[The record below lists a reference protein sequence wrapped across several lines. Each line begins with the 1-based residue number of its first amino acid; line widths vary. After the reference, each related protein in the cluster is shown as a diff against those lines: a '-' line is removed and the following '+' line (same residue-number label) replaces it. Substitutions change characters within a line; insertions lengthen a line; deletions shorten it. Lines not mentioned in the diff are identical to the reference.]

1 MHKPKRGRW
10 VVRIACAVAVGAA
23 VLSLPAAAIAVVDQQ
38 KPSTTTW
45 SGIVDGALAVIDPI
59 YVANDVVWG

>member
-1 MHKPKRGRW
+1 
-10 VVRIACAVAVGAA
+10 
-23 VLSLPAAAIAVVDQQ
+23 LPAAAIAVVDQQ